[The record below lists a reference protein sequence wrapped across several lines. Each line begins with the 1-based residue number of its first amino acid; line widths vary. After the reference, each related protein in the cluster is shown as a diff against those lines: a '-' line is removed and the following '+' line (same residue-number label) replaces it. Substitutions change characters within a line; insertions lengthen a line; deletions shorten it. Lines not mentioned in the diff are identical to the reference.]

1 MLHVAAVERIYSL
14 INVGDVDGFG
24 ALLATDF
31 VDHEETPG
39 FSPDRD
45 GVAAEFRMYRTAF
58 PDMRVEPEDIFQ
70 AGDTI
75 VVRYACTGTHRG
87 EFLGVPATGRFVTVG
102 GIDIWRFGGDG
113 LCHEHW
119 GVFDLMSLA
128 QRLGAP
134 PGQP

>member
-1 MLHVAAVERIYSL
+1 MLHVAAVERIYNL

-24 ALLATDF
+24 ALLAADF

-45 GVAAEFRMYRTAF
+45 GVTAEFRMYRAAF

-102 GIDIWRFGGDG
+102 GIDIWRFGEDG

-119 GVFDLMSLA
+119 GVFDLMALA